1 LRAHPPP
8 LAAAGCR
15 EQTAVPHFCLTAF
28 NAYSV
33 IDPSAGG
40 AVGGVETR
48 AWMFARAL
56 ARQPETSVSFVVR
69 HSVMPPHLAVE
80 GVTLVP
86 VVDRLFRMREAVS
99 TMVTR
104 SPRFPWLK
112 MNGFAPSLLWQ
123 LPIVGGDFLR
133 RRLTAG
139 TIDYRRPMEP
149 IASVD
154 ADLFLTFGVVNMT
167 SASVIASAQAR
178 SKPAVL
184 FLGSDSDLDERFTP
198 DSTYVS
204 PYGDPAPLCAWILAN
219 ADAIIAQTPWQ
230 QETLKARFG
239 RDSVVISNP
248 IDHAEWDR
256 LASTPLSDAET
267 GGLRRYVLWIGRAEG
282 IHKRPQLLIEIAR
295 QAPDVDFLM
304 VLNPR
309 EPVLEAQIRHGAPP
323 NVRIL
328 PQVPFPRMPA
338 LFARAAALV
347 STSSLEGFPNV
358 FLQSAI
364 SRVPILSLVVA
375 PEFLQASG
383 AGLAFDGDLVALTGA
398 IRDAWSRES
407 DADARDGARQYVLQR
422 NGLDAQVR
430 QLHEFLSGVAGG
442 I

>member
-1 LRAHPPP
+1 M
-8 LAAAGCR
+8 
-15 EQTAVPHFCLTAF
+15 PHFCVTAF
-28 NAYSV
+28 NAYPV
-33 IDPSAGG
+33 IDPSVGG

-56 ARQPETSVSFVVR
+56 AREPQTRISFVVR
-69 HSVMPPHLAVE
+69 HSANPGTLTVD
-80 GVTLVP
+80 GVSLVP
-86 VVDRLFRMREAVS
+86 VVDPLFRMRESVS

-104 SPRFPWLK
+104 SAKFPWLK
-112 MNGFAPSLLWQ
+112 LTGFAPALLWQ
-123 LPIVGGDFLR
+123 LPIVGADFLR
-133 RRLTAG
+133 RRLTG
-139 TIDYRRPMEP
+139 RKIDYRRPMEP
-149 IASVD
+149 IASVE

-167 SASVIASAQAR
+167 SASVIASAHAR
-178 SKPAVL
+178 GKPAVL

-230 QETLKARFG
+230 QAALKSRFG

-256 LASTPLSDAET
+256 LAAVPLPEAET

-282 IHKRPQLLIEIAR
+282 IHKRPQLLVELAR
-295 QAPDVDFLM
+295 QTPEVDYLM

-309 EPVLEAQIRHGAPP
+309 EPVLETQVRRDAPP

-358 FLQSAI
+358 FLQAAI

-375 PEFLQASG
+375 PEFLHTSG
-383 AGLAFDGDLVALTGA
+383 AGQAFDGDLAGLAEA
-398 IRDAWSRES
+398 IRRVWASAPDSETREQ
-407 DADARDGARQYVLQR
+407 ARHYVLQR

-430 QLHEFLSGVAGG
+430 QLHDFLCSVAAGG
-442 I
+442 ATASSVRRSP